1 MLNEQTLIEILEAKH
16 YDNDDRIYELVNNL
30 NILDECKADFYA
42 QLVDAESLDDL
53 VVRTLYNSS
62 LIFGTTG
69 LRV

>member
-1 MLNEQTLIEILEAKH
+1 MLNEQTVIDILKAKQAG
-16 YDNDDRIYELVNNL
+16 NEERIYELTQNL

-53 VVRTLYNSS
+53 AVRTLYNSS

-69 LRV
+69 IRA

>member
-1 MLNEQTLIEILEAKH
+1 MLNEQTVLDILKAKQAA
-16 YDNDDRIYELVNNL
+16 NDDRIYELVNNL
-30 NILDECKADFYA
+30 NILDGCKADLYA

-53 VVRTLYNSS
+53 TVRTLYNSS